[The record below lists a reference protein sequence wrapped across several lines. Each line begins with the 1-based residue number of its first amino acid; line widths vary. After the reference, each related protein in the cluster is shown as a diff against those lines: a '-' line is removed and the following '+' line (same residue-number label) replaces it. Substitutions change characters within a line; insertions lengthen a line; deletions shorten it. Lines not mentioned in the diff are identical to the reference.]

1 MYTHFNAPTKF
12 VDVNGVRLAYRRFG
26 ADNGVPIVLLP
37 HFRAGM
43 DHWDPLLTD
52 GLAAKRPVVLFDN
65 VGIAASAG
73 EVPDSIETMADD
85 AAAFLR
91 AIDLPLV
98 DVLGFSL
105 GGAVAQS
112 LTLRHPESVRRL
124 ILLGTVP
131 PNGDMADAHPDV
143 PRVAVNPVP
152 TVDDFLFLFFG
163 SSPAAQ
169 EAGRAF
175 WARRHQRTEDVDPP
189 SSPQTIQA
197 QAAAMEKWNTSPV
210 DRDAELAKITQ
221 LTLVANGNRDVML
234 PTINSYILAQHI
246 PNAQLVIYPDAGHG
260 AQFQYPR
267 LFLNDVTQFLDT
279 EVPFS

>member
-1 MYTHFNAPTKF
+1 M
-12 VDVNGVRLAYRRFG
+12 
-26 ADNGVPIVLLP
+26 LLP

-52 GLAAKRPVVLFDN
+52 GLAANRPVVLFDN
-65 VGIAASAG
+65 VGVAASSG
-73 EVPDSIETMADD
+73 EVPDSIEAMADD

-91 AIDLPLV
+91 ALDLPLV

-124 ILLGTVP
+124 VLLGTAP

-163 SSPAAQ
+163 SSPAAH

-197 QAAAMEKWNTSPV
+197 QAAAMGKWGTSPV

-221 LTLVANGNRDVML
+221 PTLVVNGNRDVML
-234 PTINSYILAQHI
+234 PTINSYLLAQHI
-246 PNAQLVIYPDAGHG
+246 PNAQLVVYPDAGHG

-267 LFLNDVTQFLDT
+267 LFLNHVTQFLDT